1 MKKEIVVLALVLGT
15 LALRVEGAG
24 RPEVSICQPADC
36 QNIEDLFTQ
45 RCQESRAYVAR
56 LAHNDEIVL
65 KNYDLLAIEL
75 ENAFRKDK
83 SLKAE
88 EVDSIFSAID
98 FAAEKHRL
106 QMRKNKE
113 KTPYISHP
121 LGVAYY
127 LVYFGEVSDAAVII
141 GALLH
146 DTLEIGAIQE
156 VEKRFGKDVAGHV
169 REMSEDQSLSYVER
183 KRQQVIHASK
193 CSKGA
198 AQIHLADKL
207 YNAIE
212 LLRNPPEGW
221 SSVRIDRYYQ
231 WMQSIIERLPQ
242 ANDALK
248 KEVEKIIDSY
258 WESQKQ
264 S

>member
-1 MKKEIVVLALVLGT
+1 
-15 LALRVEGAG
+15 
-24 RPEVSICQPADC
+24 
-36 QNIEDLFTQ
+36 
-45 RCQESRAYVAR
+45 
-56 LAHNDEIVL
+56 
-65 KNYDLLAIEL
+65 
-75 ENAFRKDK
+75 
-83 SLKAE
+83 
-88 EVDSIFSAID
+88 
-98 FAAEKHRL
+98 
-106 QMRKNKE
+106 
-113 KTPYISHP
+113 
-121 LGVAYY
+121 
-127 LVYFGEVSDAAVII
+127 
-141 GALLH
+141 
-146 DTLEIGAIQE
+146 
-156 VEKRFGKDVAGHV
+156 
-169 REMSEDQSLSYVER
+169 MSEDQSLSYVER

-248 KEVEKIIDSY
+248 KEVEKVIDSY